1 MLLFPVA
8 LDPLASIVVEVPAI
22 RDMLLVKPSVWGI
35 ALVSHYWHHAARR
48 PTPVRPVNRSAKAGI
63 IAVCALALAGCAS
76 GDIEADAIEL
86 PPTQGVF
93 DYQLGGASDDAA
105 GERIDVV
112 VRDAAA
118 EPLEGAYSVCYVNG
132 FQTQPGD
139 DAWDGR
145 DDLLLL
151 EGGEPVVDPDWPDER
166 ILDPSTLEQREGIL
180 EIVGPVIEGCARAG
194 FDAVEFDNLDTW
206 TRFDAIDPEGAQ
218 ALAQEYA
225 VRAHEVGLAAA
236 QKNAAEVA
244 ATARAELGFD
254 FAVVEECAA
263 WAECAAYAEAYGDSV
278 LQIEY
283 PDALAEAG
291 LTFADVCAAED
302 RAPLTILRD
311 RALAP
316 HDEPGALYRRC

>member
-1 MLLFPVA
+1 MST
-8 LDPLASIVVEVPAI
+8 AS
-22 RDMLLVKPSVWGI
+22 RPSRVTTHGT
-35 ALVSHYWHHAARR
+35 AATTCCSSRAA
-48 PTPVRPVNRSAKAGI
+48 NRSSIPTGPT
-63 IAVCALALAGCAS
+63 S
-76 GDIEADAIEL
+76 GSSTRRC
-86 PPTQGVF
+86 P
-93 DYQLGGASDDAA
+93 SS
-105 GERIDVV
+105 ERGSS
-112 VRDAAA
+112 RSSA
-118 EPLEGAYSVCYVNG
+118 
-132 FQTQPGD
+132 
-139 DAWDGR
+139 
-145 DDLLLL
+145 
-151 EGGEPVVDPDWPDER
+151 
-166 ILDPSTLEQREGIL
+166 
-180 EIVGPVIEGCARAG
+180 PVIEGCARAG

-236 QKNAAEVA
+236 QKNAVEVA

-283 PDALAEAG
+283 PDVLAEAG